1 MIQQMLDALADEIG
15 VLDPVSA
22 RAELLV
28 AVAHECRDRGVWGG
42 DRALVYWDRLP
53 EKVRAACYAGPSLAD
68 WWQRIS
74 TTLGCTHPGRVE
86 DRQALAAALAGGDD
100 RRVLDVLRTR
110 SDTLVLRVR
119 LAVQQRREARQPKE
133 TTVQEGML

>member
-1 MIQQMLDALADEIG
+1 PRRLRASVLRRGVRAATCRDRHRFGAVRSFHRRGRMIQQMLDALADEIG

-42 DRALVYWDRLP
+42 DRALTYWDRLP

-68 WWQRIS
+68 WWQRM
-74 TTLGCTHPGRVE
+74 CT
-86 DRQALAAALAGGDD
+86 
-100 RRVLDVLRTR
+100 
-110 SDTLVLRVR
+110 
-119 LAVQQRREARQPKE
+119 
-133 TTVQEGML
+133 